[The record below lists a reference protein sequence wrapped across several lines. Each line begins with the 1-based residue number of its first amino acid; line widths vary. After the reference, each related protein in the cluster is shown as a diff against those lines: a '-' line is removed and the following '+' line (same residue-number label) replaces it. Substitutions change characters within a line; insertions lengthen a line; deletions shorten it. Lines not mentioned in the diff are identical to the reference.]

1 MKTQKF
7 ATVQTQFAAAFVT
20 RIDASANDNMRAFLT
35 KMSANFAHLSD
46 AQIEKS
52 QALEID
58 LKALSARIAVS
69 DKSDANFIA
78 QYALEKV
85 CKAMRALVSGSVG
98 SLDKYTFS
106 IVKNLAKLQT
116 LDNLNTQRA
125 LCSKIEIDELAQA
138 QAIKVYHNCSPST
151 ASTQASS
158 TRMMLEVLNICNVK
172 KCAKGDSI
180 SFTETE
186 TAKTMQ
192 AMFAN

>member
-7 ATVQTQFAAAFVT
+7 ATVQTQFANAFAT

-35 KMSANFAHLSD
+35 KMSANFAHLTD
-46 AQIEKS
+46 AQVAKT
-52 QALEID
+52 QALQID
-58 LKALSARIAVS
+58 LKALSVRIACS
-69 DKSDANFIA
+69 DKSEPQFIA

-85 CKAMRALVSGSVG
+85 CKTLRALVSGSVG
-98 SLDKYTFS
+98 SLDKYSFS

-125 LCSKIEIDELAQA
+125 LCSKIEIDEMQQA

-172 KCAKGDSI
+172 KCAKGDCI
-180 SFTETE
+180 SFTDSDA
-186 TAKTMQ
+186 AKTMQ
-192 AMFAN
+192 AMFA